1 MRKSGILL
9 ALVLAL
15 GLVACESETPE
26 PVIEPAQ
33 LDAVLAEYSA
43 DRAEVVSAIAEAR
56 DLDLQTTEALDR
68 AAARHALD
76 LASHRTST
84 HMGGDGSSPMER
96 LRHAGAGMKSVREF
110 IFRIEG
116 DRDDLGNRAAKT
128 WLAPVGHNGVLTEPC
143 THAAVAFAPLEDGGC
158 VGVLLLAQR

>member
-9 ALVLAL
+9 ALVVAI
-15 GLVACESETPE
+15 GLVACESDTPE
-26 PVIEPAQ
+26 PAIEPGQ
-33 LDAVLAEYSA
+33 VDAVLAEYSN
-43 DRAEVVSAIAEAR
+43 DRAEVIAAISEAR
-56 DLDLQTTEALDR
+56 DLDLETTPGLDR

-84 HMGGDGSSPMER
+84 HIGVDGTSPIER
-96 LRHAGAGMKSVREF
+96 MRMSGSEMKRVREF

-116 DRDDLGNRAAKT
+116 HRDDLGRRAAKT
-128 WLAPVGHNGVLTEPC
+128 WLAPMGKNGVLTEPC